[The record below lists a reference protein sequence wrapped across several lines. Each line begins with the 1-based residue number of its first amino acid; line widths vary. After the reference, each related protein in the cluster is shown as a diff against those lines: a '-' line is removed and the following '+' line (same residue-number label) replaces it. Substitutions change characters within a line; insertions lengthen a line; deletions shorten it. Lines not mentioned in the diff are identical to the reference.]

1 MSIKYHQWGTGDE
14 YGANFELTD
23 NWNPNADYG
32 NEYVNVY
39 FRINTPL
46 YDCSY
51 GFHSDEDRERWN
63 TEASELIKSFGI
75 MDGSRYDIERSK
87 EKCAYLYAHPQSI
100 SGVILKNDVKR
111 IAEAISKMELSS
123 ICCVDL
129 YETFHVISDKEV
141 KNSGFEI
148 SEDEFASNVNCFTD
162 CGFLVEIEEI
172 DDDRFYINYMCYQD
186 EVHEATETE
195 TDEFNLTPEQTEKL
209 ISDYED
215 FIRQMESLKEKEEPV
230 ATAEPEETAEEPT
243 AEKQTT
249 SEETEEEP
257 ITEENTKVT
266 EAEEK
271 FSETY
276 KKNAERMYALKT
288 LMETARDRGDRELE
302 RKYRKEYTAIKSE
315 IDMYALQIINQ

>member
-1 MSIKYHQWGTGDE
+1 MSIKYHQWGTGNE

-32 NEYVNVY
+32 KEYVNVY

-51 GFHSDEDRERWN
+51 GFHSDEDRERWD

-129 YETFHVISDKEV
+129 YETFHVISDNEYEEYLNGKRDEIRKV
-141 KNSGFEI
+141 LFEE
-148 SEDEFASNVNCFTD
+148 S
-162 CGFLVEIEEI
+162 
-172 DDDRFYINYMCYQD
+172 
-186 EVHEATETE
+186 ATTR
-195 TDEFNLTPEQTEKL
+195 TTKYYNIFDVA
-209 ISDYED
+209 
-215 FIRQMESLKEKEEPV
+215 RSLGV
-230 ATAEPEETAEEPT
+230 
-243 AEKQTT
+243 T
-249 SEETEEEP
+249 SVSVQG
-257 ITEENTKVT
+257 I
-266 EAEEK
+266 
-271 FSETY
+271 
-276 KKNAERMYALKT
+276 
-288 LMETARDRGDRELE
+288 
-302 RKYRKEYTAIKSE
+302 
-315 IDMYALQIINQ
+315 